1 MTESTTRPFE
11 SGCPACGSA
20 DHTPVVRLD
29 ALPVFCNVLFES
41 KDEATSAPVGDI
53 DLVACDGCTLLYN
66 RLFDPELAG
75 YAPGYE
81 NALHHS
87 PTFAEF
93 SERLSTRLA
102 ENYSP
107 HGGLVAEV
115 GSGGGRFLED
125 FCEGVDARGIGF
137 DPSYADE
144 TDESAQVHVVRAPFP
159 TDGSVQA
166 DLVLARHV
174 FEHLTAPQDVAGAV
188 AGALLGRGSGT
199 FYVEVPDATYML
211 REIALWDVIYE
222 HCTYFTAAS
231 LHRLLSGA
239 GLTVVDIGTEFG
251 GQYLWADA
259 VAGPAEP
266 VAAPSNDPDL
276 ADSFATSVSDY
287 VARWNAQLGEMLDA
301 GPVVVWGAGSKG
313 VTFLNLL
320 ERGREISAIVDLN
333 PLKHGRFVPGVGTQV
348 VAPSQIVGIAPSA
361 VVVMNPLYREEISA
375 DLHDRG
381 VGCDL
386 KVA

>member
-1 MTESTTRPFE
+1 MTESMPRPFE
-11 SGCPACGSA
+11 SGCPVCGTVGYS
-20 DHTPVVRLD
+20 PVVRLD
-29 ALPVFCNVLFES
+29 ELPVFCNVLFES

-53 DLVACDGCTLLYN
+53 ELVACDGCTLLYN
-66 RLFDPELAG
+66 RVFDPVLAG

-87 PTFAEF
+87 PTFSEF
-93 SERLSTRLA
+93 SDRLSTRLA
-102 ENYSP
+102 ETYRVQ
-107 HGGLVAEV
+107 GGLVAEV
-115 GSGGGRFLED
+115 GAGGGRFLED
-125 FCEGVDARGIGF
+125 FCQGVDARGVGF
-137 DPSYADE
+137 DPSYAGE

-211 REIALWDVIYE
+211 REIAVWDVIYE
-222 HCTYFTAAS
+222 HCTYFTATS
-231 LHRLLSGA
+231 LHQLLSAA

-266 VAAPSNDPDL
+266 VTAPSNDPDL
-276 ADSFATSVSDY
+276 AATFAISVRDY
-287 VARWNAQLGEMLDA
+287 VARWNAQLGELLDA

-320 ERGREISAIVDLN
+320 ERGNEISAIVDLN

-348 VAPSQIVGIAPSA
+348 VSPGGVAAIAPSA
-361 VVVMNPLYREEISA
+361 VIVMNPLYRDEVSS
-375 DLHDRG
+375 DLVDRG
-381 VGCDL
+381 VGCDVQ
-386 KVA
+386 VA